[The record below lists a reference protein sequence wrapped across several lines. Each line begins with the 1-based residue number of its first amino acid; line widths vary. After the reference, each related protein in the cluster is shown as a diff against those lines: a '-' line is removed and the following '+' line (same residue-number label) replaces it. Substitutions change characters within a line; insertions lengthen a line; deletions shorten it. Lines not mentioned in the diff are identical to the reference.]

1 MSGGATLY
9 YYIMLIGL
17 TGQIGS
23 GKSTAAMILKSLGA
37 IIIDADKIGHQ
48 VVEHSK
54 LLQKKLQK
62 EFGRDIISKT
72 GKVNRKKIA
81 ERAFANEAGKMRL
94 NSIVHPYLLKE
105 LQSQINKYHKKS
117 SIVVIDAA
125 LLLDW
130 NYDKKINYVL
140 VIHTS
145 IEKRIKR
152 LEKRGISKEDT
163 IARQRAQLPFKEYQK
178 RADRVI
184 LNNSTDGA
192 LREKLTTLWK
202 SFLPKSI

>member
-1 MSGGATLY
+1 
-9 YYIMLIGL
+9 MLIGL
-17 TGQIGS
+17 TGQIGC
-23 GKSTAAMILKSLGA
+23 GKSTAALILKSLSA

-48 VVEHSK
+48 VVENSK

-62 EFGRDIISKT
+62 EFGRDIISKN

-81 ERAFANEAGKMRL
+81 RRAFSNEAGKKKL
-94 NSIVHPYLLKE
+94 NSLVHPYLLKE
-105 LQSQINKYHKKS
+105 LQRQIKRYHKKKY
-117 SIVVIDAA
+117 IVVIDAA

-130 NYDKKINYVL
+130 NYDKIVDYVL

-163 IARQRAQLPFKEYQK
+163 IARQRAQLPFHEYQK

-184 LNNSTDGA
+184 LNNSSEDA
-192 LREKLTTLWK
+192 LRKKLALLWK

>member
-1 MSGGATLY
+1 
-9 YYIMLIGL
+9 MLIGL
-17 TGQIGS
+17 TGQIGC
-23 GKSTAAMILKSLGA
+23 GKSTAALILKSLSA

-48 VVEHSK
+48 VVENSK

-81 ERAFANEAGKMRL
+81 KRAFTNKAGKMKL
-94 NSIVHPYLLKE
+94 NSLVHPYLLIE
-105 LQSQINKYHKKS
+105 LQKQIKRYHKKKN
-117 SIVVIDAA
+117 IVVIDAA

-130 NYDKKINYVL
+130 NYDKKVDYVL

-163 IARQRAQLPFKEYQK
+163 IARQRAQLPFQEYQK

-184 LNNSTDGA
+184 LNNSTEDA
-192 LREKLTTLWK
+192 LRKKLALLWR
-202 SFLPKSI
+202 SFLLKSI